1 MTSPPFTSDKA
12 EDLYNLIIDQ
22 FEALNEDISPL
33 LGKLNEL
40 KSADRLTVNTQFEQV
55 QFKELGPSL
64 SLQAMVE
71 SVSLN
76 EQDGNQPQLILA
88 VINDLLRRF
97 QNRQKLPYQSIR
109 HFKEFVT
116 SSNSIRVNVTGVPF
130 CGPESFAY
138 LLICDR
144 LMELRPAYVETLKEK
159 VTLERGEDSKF
170 KSLSDEDVWFS
181 HMEIMDD

>member
-22 FEALNEDISPL
+22 FEALNEDITPL
-33 LGKLNEL
+33 LSKLNEL

-76 EQDGNQPQLILA
+76 EQDGN
-88 VINDLLRRF
+88 
-97 QNRQKLPYQSIR
+97 
-109 HFKEFVT
+109 
-116 SSNSIRVNVTGVPF
+116 
-130 CGPESFAY
+130 
-138 LLICDR
+138 
-144 LMELRPAYVETLKEK
+144 
-159 VTLERGEDSKF
+159 
-170 KSLSDEDVWFS
+170 
-181 HMEIMDD
+181 